1 MNSKVFCRSFIARLI
16 RNQSKSLNSP
26 KSRNFSVTKGKQM
39 RYVQFKHKNGGVQ
52 RLGAQIAPE
61 GDIFD
66 ISAVDSTIPNNLVQF
81 LKAGTDVQQ
90 KAKR

>member
-1 MNSKVFCRSFIARLI
+1 
-16 RNQSKSLNSP
+16 
-26 KSRNFSVTKGKQM
+26 M